1 MAAPIEQVQYGHLN
15 TEHPL
20 CVSGRP
26 KSQHRPLSDSGAAV
40 RCFDSI
46 VCVLRR
52 IVRDTCYLRPMRDA
66 IAAQLVRDKPIRRP
80 LLRFEQLPD
89 KPCGCSPVAPSLHQD
104 IEKVAVLVDGAPQL
118 LTSPLDLQEDLVQ
131 QPVVAR
137 CRLTSRASCGPN
149 RRHPRRIVSEL
160 TAIPRCARRS
170 STSRRLRGNR

>member
-1 MAAPIEQVQYGHLN
+1 MAAPIEQVQYGRLN
-15 TEHPL
+15 TEKPL

-26 KSQHRPLSDSGAAV
+26 KSQHLSLSDSGAAV

-52 IVRDTCYLRPMRDA
+52 IVGDACYLRPMRDA

-80 LLRFEQLPD
+80 LLLFEQLTN
-89 KPCGCSPVAPSLHQD
+89 KPCGCSTVAPSLHQD
-104 IEKVAVLVDGAPQL
+104 IENVAVLVDGAPQI

-137 CRLTSRASCGPN
+137 GRPLAPHVAGVVRPESATPPSNCFVAYSDPT
-149 RRHPRRIVSEL
+149 
-160 TAIPRCARRS
+160 
-170 STSRRLRGNR
+170 LRK